1 MRNILIVD
9 DEDAIVLALSM
20 ALSHAGYNVEIA
32 TNGLEGIRKFD
43 KGRFGLVITDVRMPG
58 LDGNDLALHIRNSK
72 KYFTPIIGIS
82 GTPWLLEDDAFD
94 AVLSKPFS
102 IKTLFD
108 TIDHL
113 TTAPVPAAI

>member
-43 KGRFGLVITDVRMPG
+43 
-58 LDGNDLALHIRNSK
+58 
-72 KYFTPIIGIS
+72 
-82 GTPWLLEDDAFD
+82 
-94 AVLSKPFS
+94 
-102 IKTLFD
+102 
-108 TIDHL
+108 
-113 TTAPVPAAI
+113 